1 MIDVGLMATIAVMLT
16 IPAVF
21 IRPWPPGSLRSG
33 VLDTS
38 LAALFAG
45 VVVGRLTSLAFDDP
59 GSLTS
64 LSDVLIIRSGVEFWP
79 GVIAGLA
86 CLAVG
91 AKRDHVPVSLRLAAL
106 MPAALIAWAAFEAAC
121 LVRDGCPGPQSP
133 VGLRPDGLMTTMFPI
148 GLAVAACGT
157 ASAVILGRWHR
168 NGAPSIEVAIA
179 GVGAVAGIRS
189 IASIWLPHIGSG
201 LTRQHGESIAAVVVA
216 IAAMIIVGTRRRNS
230 PAITPLP

>member
-1 MIDVGLMATIAVMLT
+1 VIDVGLMATIAIMLT

-21 IRPWPPGSLRSG
+21 IRPWPPDALRSG

-64 LSDVLIIRSGVEFWP
+64 LSDLLIIRSGVEFWP
-79 GVIAGLA
+79 GLIAGLV
-86 CLAVG
+86 CLAIG
-91 AKRDHVPVSLRLAAL
+91 ARRDHILASLRLAAL
-106 MPAALIAWAAFEAAC
+106 MPAALVAWAAFEATC
-121 LVRDGCPGPQSP
+121 LVRDGCPGPESTI
-133 VGLRPDGLMTTMFPI
+133 GLRPDGLVTTMFPI
-148 GLAVAACGT
+148 GIAVAAC
-157 ASAVILGRWHR
+157 AIAAAVILGRWHR
-168 NGAPSIEVAIA
+168 SGAPSIQVAIA

-201 LTRQHGESIAAVVVA
+201 PTRQHRESIAAA
-216 IAAMIIVGTRRRNS
+216 ALSAAAMIIVATRNRHS
-230 PAITPLP
+230 PAVTPLP